1 MSISIKINHQILSD
15 LTILKR
21 EMSQG
26 PMNGDNLVKL
36 AISGDSDYVL
46 QRREDGKLTLLIHDL
61 VENNELDELEKIAKA
76 NKSIQEPCRKIKL
89 LYTKLMMFAD
99 ELMNCV
105 NNIEDTSKTMLQSHG
120 LEKVGQSTFDLLFTA
135 HQNFA
140 NTCFTAHVLAACSEY
155 NDIAMKNV
163 EAARGQILKC
173 EAAFA
178 FKAIQFEQEMKKKL
192 VELDKQKQEIVDL
205 QKKSSIKNEDKTKII
220 VEEMKR
226 ESSKQKKAIKNKDKL
241 IEDLQS
247 RLSTSEKSSLNKKLV
262 GKSVTILIPQSP
274 TNVKLISA
282 RKTLK
287 SFPKIQLVSQKVST
301 KTFEEALPA
310 SQVPPVTRL
319 PAMRPGIDIRR
330 RWKSNPPTRRRE
342 KCLLDADFEDTLDQ
356 FLDFNYQNCALRK
369 IE

>member
-1 MSISIKINHQILSD
+1 
-15 LTILKR
+15 
-21 EMSQG
+21 
-26 PMNGDNLVKL
+26 MNSDNLVKL
-36 AISGDSDYVL
+36 VTSGDSDYIL

-61 VENNELDELEKIAKA
+61 VENNELDELERIAKA

-89 LYTKLMMFAD
+89 LYTKLIMFAD

-105 NNIEDTSKTMLQSHG
+105 NNVENTSKTLLQPHG
-120 LEKVGQSTFDLLFTA
+120 LGKVGQSTFDLLFTA

-155 NDIAMKNV
+155 NDIAMKNIKV
-163 EAARGQILKC
+163 ERDRILKK
-173 EAAFA
+173 ETVLT
-178 FKAIQFEQEMKKKL
+178 FKAIQFEQEMKTKL
-192 VELDKQKQEIVDL
+192 DKLDKQKQEIVDL
-205 QKKSSIKNEDKTKII
+205 QKKSCIKNEDKTKII

-247 RLSTSEKSSLNKKLV
+247 KLNSAEKSSSNKKLV

-274 TNVKLISA
+274 TNVKLIST

-287 SFPKIQLVSQKVST
+287 TFPKIQLVSQKIST
-301 KTFEEALPA
+301 KTFEDTPPALL
-310 SQVPPVTRL
+310 VPQL

-330 RWKSNPPTRRRE
+330 RWRSNPPTRRRE
-342 KCLLDADFEDTLDQ
+342 KCLLEVDFEETLDQ
-356 FLDFNYQNCALRK
+356 FLDFNYQNSALRK